1 MDTHEILRQ
10 LRALTDEERL
20 QAAERARAVVAR
32 AAGDKP
38 SRASFTDV
46 IASKYPA
53 WVGRLTAGLMALVFV
68 AAAMPS
74 LFRLFTA
81 GRDEFTNGINEP
93 AQAALVGVSTFL
105 LAEFLI
111 VLSTISA
118 RVYFEGRARLIF
130 VVPVGLGLAV
140 ALVGNWVV
148 AQPGDLFG
156 WLETLSPPLAVLF
169 LALIGERLVLDAI
182 ERRHA
187 GERAY
192 QAALTDWQAATA
204 EPERS
209 PRWRSAYANALRAT
223 LQEANTRG
231 TGATARR
238 ELMSALSAAHWRA
251 LVGREYAADSW
262 HEVADAEALPVS
274 GVEVIQ
280 PAALAEVAVE
290 VPPANFTKPLPVV
303 TSTLAASG
311 NGNGHKA
318 HANGSGH

>member
-1 MDTHEILRQ
+1 MNTQDILAQ
-10 LRALTDEERL
+10 LRPLTDEERL
-20 QAAERARAVVAR
+20 QASERARAVVIR

-38 SRASFTDV
+38 NRAQYTDV
-46 IASKYPA
+46 SVSKYPA
-53 WVGRLTAGLMALVFV
+53 WVGRLTATLMAVVFV

-81 GRDEFTNGINEP
+81 GRDYFLHGIEEP
-93 AQAALVGVSTFL
+93 VQAAIVGVSTFL

-118 RVYFEGRARLIF
+118 RVYFEGRARLVF

-148 AQPGDLFG
+148 AQPGDVFG

-192 QAALTDWQAATA
+192 QEALIEWQAATA

-209 PRWRSAYANALRAT
+209 PRWRSAYANALKAT
-223 LQEANTRG
+223 LQDVNSRG

-238 ELMSALSAAHWRA
+238 EVMANLSAGYWRS

-262 HEVADAEALPVS
+262 HEQPAEAIEPAPVQAVNFTPALQ
-274 GVEVIQ
+274 GAHLT
-280 PAALAEVAVE
+280 PAA
-290 VPPANFTKPLPVV
+290 N
-303 TSTLAASG
+303 G
-311 NGNGHKA
+311 NGNGHKH
-318 HANGSGH
+318 HANGNMS